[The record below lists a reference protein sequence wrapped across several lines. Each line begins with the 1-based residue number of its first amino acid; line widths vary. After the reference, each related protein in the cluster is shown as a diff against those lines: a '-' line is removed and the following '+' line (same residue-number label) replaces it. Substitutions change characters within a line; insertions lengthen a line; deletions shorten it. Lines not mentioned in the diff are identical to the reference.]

1 MRLNVKHDREMTDE
15 QEHEL
20 MAANEQLAQA
30 RDTIEEM
37 QHKEEQI
44 RSQMA
49 EVEAREVALK
59 GKFDQYVN
67 LS

>member
-1 MRLNVKHDREMTDE
+1 MLVHAREMTDE
-15 QEHEL
+15 QEHGL

-30 RDTIEEM
+30 RDTIEESR
-37 QHKEEQI
+37 HKEAQL

-59 GKFDQYVN
+59 GKFDQCVEPFCM
-67 LS
+67 

>member
-1 MRLNVKHDREMTDE
+1 MPLNMLLSEKE
-15 QEHEL
+15 
-20 MAANEQLAQA
+20 
-30 RDTIEEM
+30 
-37 QHKEEQI
+37 HKEEQI

-59 GKFDQYVN
+59 GKFDQCVD